1 MDILYIIIPAYN
13 EEENIESIIKDWYPI
28 IEKHN
33 GSMHSRLVIIDDG
46 SKDRTYQIASK
57 CADKLPLLTILT
69 KPNGGHGSAVLFG
82 YRYAIQSH
90 AQYIFQTDSDG
101 QTSPDEFE
109 QFWAA
114 RQGYGAVIGDRND
127 RKDGVMRKLIE
138 KVLLFILK
146 LIFHVKMPDS
156 NSPYRLMK
164 TEIVEKYISF
174 LPKDY
179 NLPNVMLTT
188 FFIYYKEKVTF
199 IQISFKAREKGTNS
213 INLGK
218 IIKIGWKALGDF
230 MFFRKE
236 MVRVNEG
243 VREKK

>member
-1 MDILYIIIPAYN
+1 
-13 EEENIESIIKDWYPI
+13 
-28 IEKHN
+28 
-33 GSMHSRLVIIDDG
+33 
-46 SKDRTYQIASK
+46 
-57 CADKLPLLTILT
+57 
-69 KPNGGHGSAVLFG
+69 
-82 YRYAIQSH
+82 
-90 AQYIFQTDSDG
+90 
-101 QTSPDEFE
+101 
-109 QFWAA
+109 
-114 RQGYGAVIGDRND
+114 
-127 RKDGVMRKLIE
+127 MRKLIE